1 MWITCQ
7 ESSSCFP
14 EFMDSQ
20 GKTKAVRVT
29 SCSPIHPSLYTGII
43 WNSPTPA
50 GGKTHPCQKT
60 FHRQAS
66 IICLQDCTW
75 GRLKRVLGYDINSEL
90 SCLFILH
97 STVDEHGE
105 QQGRTW
111 LAQGNKRCLQEQGG
125 RSEGG
130 EGEASAEVLLK
141 AGAPNSEF
149 VLLTSLIHWIHRRRP
164 LSPLLLW
171 ITRPKYVQQWCSGGQ
186 LWSFDLMS

>member
-29 SCSPIHPSLYTGII
+29 SCSPIHPFLYTGII

-50 GGKTHPCQKT
+50 GVKTHPCQKT

-75 GRLKRVLGYDINSEL
+75 GSLKRVLGYDISSEL
-90 SCLFILH
+90 ICLFKPY
-97 STVDEHGE
+97 STADEYGE
-105 QQGRTW
+105 QWGRSW
-111 LAQGNKRCLQEQGG
+111 LAQGNRLCLQEQRE

-141 AGAPNSEF
+141 AGAPNCEF
-149 VLLTSLIHWIHRRRP
+149 VPLTPLIHWMP
-164 LSPLLLW
+164 M
-171 ITRPKYVQQWCSGGQ
+171 K
-186 LWSFDLMS
+186 